1 MFAAVEE
8 MAQFEND
15 LLLLI
20 NNLEFMNVHDD
31 FQMRLRSDLKQ
42 IKAGNKMFVS
52 AGNSRDIW
60 KMERDD

>member
-1 MFAAVEE
+1 MFPAVEE
-8 MAQFEND
+8 MLQFEND

-20 NNLEFMNVHDD
+20 NNPEFINVHDD

-42 IKAGNKMFVS
+42 IKVGNKMFVS
-52 AGNSRDIW
+52 ADYSRDIC